1 MNTVP
6 KHLRAKIINLNIQK
20 LAEFEDEMT
29 AYFSGP
35 QGPWLPEFAWVPRR
49 IKGRW
54 HWLTTVYRRE
64 KNRIVYPHQGYEYG
78 DCFDALKD
86 AR

>member
-1 MNTVP
+1 
-6 KHLRAKIINLNIQK
+6 
-20 LAEFEDEMT
+20 MT

-35 QGPWLPEFAWVPRR
+35 QGPWIPEFAWVPKR

-64 KNRIVYPHQGYEYG
+64 KNRIVFPHQGHEYG
-78 DCFDALKD
+78 DILDVLKD
-86 AR
+86 AQ